1 MKLDKKIL
9 KKLILETLQE
19 ADPRDE
25 DTGTAYDDVRAGM
38 ESEPQ
43 PKDLEPEPENMSL
56 TDIAGYFRNLK
67 KESEERLEKIK
78 SMKST
83 ISRAPVPTLEEIAAI
98 REEAKRVQE
107 EYKEIYKSLEDLKQN
122 LKK

>member
-43 PKDLEPEPENMSL
+43 PEDFQAGMGLM
-56 TDIAGYFRNLK
+56 DIADYFHQVADDMKARIDQ
-67 KESEERLEKIK
+67 LE
-78 SMKST
+78 SMKTGWKPNTSDEET
-83 ISRAPVPTLEEIAAI
+83 ATAIKEMADVQRELQDIQRSLAAALEG
-98 REEAKRVQE
+98 
-107 EYKEIYKSLEDLKQN
+107 
-122 LKK
+122 

>member
-43 PKDLEPEPENMSL
+43 PKDFTPESMGL
-56 TDIAGYFRNLK
+56 MDIAGYFHKIADDMKARIDQLESMKTDWKPSRSDEETEAALKDMADVQLELQDIQRSLAAALEGLK
-67 KESEERLEKIK
+67 K
-78 SMKST
+78 
-83 ISRAPVPTLEEIAAI
+83 
-98 REEAKRVQE
+98 
-107 EYKEIYKSLEDLKQN
+107 
-122 LKK
+122 

>member
-43 PKDLEPEPENMSL
+43 PKDLEPENMSL

-107 EYKEIYKSLEDLKQN
+107 EFKEIYKSLEDLKQN